1 MIKEIKGDLFDYT
14 QNRFPVHCIA
24 ADHAMGAGI
33 AVPIAEKYKLKQAMA
48 AMGTLNWPDCLYL
61 NGVLNL
67 VTKRYSSSKT
77 AIYHGG
83 NAKDSK
89 PTYSSLRSA
98 LKICAQVCH
107 DNDIEKLVMPR
118 IGSGLD
124 GLTWNIVRQIII
136 QELSEFDVL
145 ICSLS

>member
-1 MIKEIKGDLFDYT
+1 MITEIIGNLFDYDCDRT
-14 QNRFPVHCIA
+14 PVHCIA

-33 AVPIAEKYKLKQAMA
+33 AVPIAQKYNLKNAMK
-48 AMGTLNWPDCLYL
+48 TLGILDFPSCVFV

-67 VTKRYSSSKT
+67 VTKRYSSSRI
-77 AIYHGG
+77 AINNGESPIL
-83 NAKDSK
+83 AK
-89 PTYSSLRSA
+89 PTYDSLRLA
-98 LKICAQVCH
+98 LKSCAKICRE
-107 DNDIEKLVMPR
+107 NNITRLVMPR

-124 GLTWNIVRQIII
+124 GLTWNIVRQIVI